1 MTVEL
6 ELDDRLRARLEEV
19 SAQTG
24 QSAADWL
31 KRTVQEALGQRQV
44 AGCGL
49 RSFIALG
56 GGESASNASADADS
70 LLYGP

>member
-6 ELDDRLRARLEEV
+6 QIDDRLSAQLAGI

-24 QSAADWL
+24 LSVADWL
-31 KRTVQEALGQRQV
+31 KRTVQEALEQRQT

-49 RSFIALG
+49 QTFIGLG
-56 GGESASNASADADS
+56 GGESAANVSASVDS

>member
-6 ELDDRLRARLEEV
+6 QIDDRLSAQLAGI

-24 QSAADWL
+24 LSVADWL
-31 KRTVQEALGQRQV
+31 KRTVQEALEQRQT
-44 AGCGL
+44 AGYGL
-49 RSFIALG
+49 QTFIALG
-56 GGESASNASADADS
+56 GGESAANVSANVDS